1 MGLPAP
7 STTES
12 GPRCLVTGTL
22 HRPAHST
29 GLKRRDRGLVVV
41 RRGRAS
47 RGGDRRA
54 RARRSGLRSRV
65 PGPGRAQ
72 PGEDRAHRDI
82 HRECVTHIFKLKVRS
97 E

>member
-54 RARRSGLRSRV
+54 RARRRGGLPGDARRDQGGLSR
-65 PGPGRAQ
+65 
-72 PGEDRAHRDI
+72 EDRA
-82 HRECVTHIFKLKVRS
+82 HRECVTHILKLKVRES